1 MRQLFV
7 ALFLAAGT
15 CRQQGSPT
23 PAPPDPVPYPIPDGG
38 DDDAGDPTPAPTST
52 AIPDSTCEAVIDHL
66 ESLECPPA
74 EGHAVFLT
82 KCAGFSSSALSCLL
96 ATDTCAIAR
105 GCLER

>member
-1 MRQLFV
+1 MRHLLAV
-7 ALFLAAGT
+7 ALLAAT
-15 CRQQGSPT
+15 CQRPSS
-23 PAPPDPVPYPIPDGG
+23 PAPTPDPVPYPIPDGG
-38 DDDAGDPTPAPTST
+38 DDAGEPTPAPTST
-52 AIPDSTCEAVIDHL
+52 AIPDSTCGAVIDHL

-74 EGHAVFLT
+74 EGHAAFLT